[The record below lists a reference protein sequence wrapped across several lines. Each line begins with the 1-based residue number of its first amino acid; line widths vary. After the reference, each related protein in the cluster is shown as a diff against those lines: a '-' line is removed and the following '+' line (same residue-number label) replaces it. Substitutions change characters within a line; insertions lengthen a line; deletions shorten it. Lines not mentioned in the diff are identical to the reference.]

1 MQKYWVAGLLAL
13 LLGVASTLGWR
24 AEQGRKEAESRLH
37 DLQLSMGA
45 KDTAVAAP
53 PTAGLLAEKSAAM
66 AERRLPAA
74 RTSVDIAPYLKM
86 IDDLRLKTRDLD
98 RDLHEA
104 RVEAAAA
111 EAKATEKSEDV
122 GKLSAQLANIREE
135 GEAAR
140 RRAEVYE
147 ADLKVKS
154 QRLIQA
160 ETAEKIL
167 QERLSKSE
175 LAGRRGVVVSKEME
189 DLNRRRET
197 ALTALQRR
205 YRELTDLYRNFS
217 LSAQTRESS
226 GSSLQAGDLS
236 RIQTALQQAEEELR
250 HLQTLNARVAELARV
265 K

>member
-13 LLGVASTLGWR
+13 LLGVTSTLGWR

-53 PTAGLLAEKSAAM
+53 PTAGLLAEKSAAIS
-66 AERRLPAA
+66 ERRLPAA
-74 RTSVDIAPYLKM
+74 RTGVDIAPYLKM

-104 RVEAAAA
+104 RVESAAA
-111 EAKATEKSEDV
+111 EAKATEESENA

-167 QERLSKSE
+167 Q
-175 LAGRRGVVVSKEME
+175 
-189 DLNRRRET
+189 D
-197 ALTALQRR
+197 
-205 YRELTDLYRNFS
+205 
-217 LSAQTRESS
+217 
-226 GSSLQAGDLS
+226 
-236 RIQTALQQAEEELR
+236 
-250 HLQTLNARVAELARV
+250 
-265 K
+265 